1 MRRLVVLVVVVWAA
15 AGVATVGDA
24 PRGHLV
30 LNGGGEKPR
39 DVMEKFVELS
49 GGPDAPIVVFPTASE
64 LQDTGDYYR
73 TLLHDDYGCTNVA
86 VAEVYTPQDGQDETI
101 AARVEA
107 AGGIFFAG
115 GDQRRIA
122 RALGGTRVGVAVRT
136 AFDRGAVVG
145 GTSAGTACQSGLMIT
160 GDGDFEVIAA
170 GAVELWP
177 GLGLFEGVIVDQHFV
192 SRRRHNRL
200 LSVVLEHPELLGVGV
215 DDATAVWVR
224 PDGTF
229 QVLGEGWVVVYDAR
243 SATVNRGAGR
253 GDGAALGVH
262 GMVTHVLLPGEVFD
276 VTRGV
281 VAALEPD
288 VTR

>member
-1 MRRLVVLVVVVWAA
+1 MIILLGLVWAA
-15 AGVATVGDA
+15 TGTVGAGDA

-30 LNGGGEKPR
+30 LNGGGAKPP
-39 DVMEKFVELS
+39 DVMEKFVELA
-49 GGPDAPIVVFPTASE
+49 GGPEAPIVVFPTASE
-64 LQDTGDYYR
+64 LEDTGDYYR
-73 TLLHDDYGCTNVA
+73 TLLHDDYGCTNVT
-86 VAEVYTPQDGQDETI
+86 VAEVFTPEDGQDETI
-101 AARVEA
+101 AARIAA
-107 AGGIFFAG
+107 AGGIFFSG

-122 RALGGTRVGVAVRT
+122 RALGGTRVGSSVRA

-170 GAVELWP
+170 GAVKLWP
-177 GLGLFEGVIVDQHFV
+177 GLGLFDGVIVDQHFV

-200 LSVVLEHPELLGVGV
+200 ISVTLEHPELLGVGI
-215 DDATAVWVR
+215 DDATAVWLR

-243 SATVNRGAGR
+243 SATVNRGPRR
-253 GDGAALGVH
+253 GDVTALGVH

-281 VAALEPD
+281 VIAPEPD
-288 VTR
+288 ARR